1 MHHAFGVAFIV
12 AAIAFAFGE
21 RTARACVGAGLILA
35 TGFALYIMWRVIT
48 ETV

>member
-21 RTARACVGAGLILA
+21 RTARACVGAGLIAGAL
-35 TGFALYIMWRVIT
+35 GFLYIMFRIVT